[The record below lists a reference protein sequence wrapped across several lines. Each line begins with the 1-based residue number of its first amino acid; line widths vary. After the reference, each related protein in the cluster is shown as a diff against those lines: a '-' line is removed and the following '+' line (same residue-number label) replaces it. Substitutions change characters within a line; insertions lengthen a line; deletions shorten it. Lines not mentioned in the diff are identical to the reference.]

1 MYNDD
6 MIEERPTPLIPLCHK
21 CSEKIIQQDML
32 DKAYDSIVGCQKLT
46 GTQWE
51 EGQKQDNKEGPY
63 YQHNYNCPY
72 LKEKQNEV
80 QS

>member
-1 MYNDD
+1 
-6 MIEERPTPLIPLCHK
+6 
-21 CSEKIIQQDML
+21 ML
-32 DKAYDSIVGCQKLT
+32 DKAYDSIVGCKKLT